1 MVARVAD
8 VHFTAAHAGAAS
20 DAAALV
26 DFDADQGQTVE
37 HAVDR
42 AERADKAAEGPVA
55 EDAGSRDDE
64 HDHEFAREQDTEHS
78 EVAAV
83 LRIGEKGD
91 GAFKGA
97 RRAYVFAEPGDRHVM
112 PDPVPHGDR
121 DNEYCKDHVLEIGE
135 RAGDAALRDL
145 RCRDLVQQ
153 LLDQP
158 EGAQP
163 AADRPAQRQA
173 EDHDDAQHIPA
184 GAVAG
189 AGERVL
195 DRAKGARA
203 GGAGT

>member
-26 DFDADQGQTVE
+26 DFDADQGQAVE

-64 HDHEFAREQDTEHS
+64 HDHKFAREQDPQHRE
-78 EVAAV
+78 EIGV
-83 LRIGEKGD
+83 LRVGEESD
-91 GAFKGA
+91 GAFKSA
-97 RRAYVFAEPGDRHVM
+97 SRADVFAETRDRHVV

-121 DNEYCKDHVLEIGE
+121 DGKHRQDHVFEIGE

-145 RCRDLVQQ
+145 GCRDLVQQ

-158 EGAQP
+158 ERAQP
-163 AADRPAQRQA
+163 AADRPAKRQA

-189 AGERVL
+189 TG
-195 DRAKGARA
+195 
-203 GGAGT
+203 